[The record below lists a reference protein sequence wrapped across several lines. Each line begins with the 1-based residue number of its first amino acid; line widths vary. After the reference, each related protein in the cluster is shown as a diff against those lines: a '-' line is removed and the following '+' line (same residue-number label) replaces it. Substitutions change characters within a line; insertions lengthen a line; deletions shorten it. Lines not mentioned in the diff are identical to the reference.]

1 MLPPARVQRALFSG
15 DTLFADGYGRTDL
28 PGGSMAELAQSL
40 KALSRLP
47 GEDAICRPRRKRA
60 ARKRHGGAWLMTI
73 RLETNEP
80 ALFGELAD
88 VIRIFYPT
96 SVKADEGDL
105 YIRHEGG
112 IQEDSWQDR
121 FYVLCFEHT
130 FLSPR
135 RAVGELAIKR
145 ERKRA
150 AKTGL
155 GSCCSGRSRAK
166 APPGDCALPRA
177 SAPRGCSMNAL
188 EAGDTPAAAALYLRE
203 KFFVSEEKA
212 GLLKEIERMQR
223 GLRTVPPG
231 QFDLYIGIPFCPTRC
246 ASAPFP
252 PASWET
258 ASWWSPISP
267 RLRRKFAP
275 AAR

>member
-1 MLPPARVQRALFSG
+1 
-15 DTLFADGYGRTDL
+15 
-28 PGGSMAELAQSL
+28 
-40 KALSRLP
+40 
-47 GEDAICRPRRKRA
+47 
-60 ARKRHGGAWLMTI
+60 MTI

-96 SVKADEGDL
+96 SVKADEGDFC
-105 YIRHEGG
+105 IRHEGG
-112 IQEDSWQDR
+112 IQEDRWQDR
-121 FYVLCFEHT
+121 FYALCFEHT

-155 GSCCSGRSRAK
+155 FLLLRTISGQSPAWGSLTGIRPTR
-166 APPGDCALPRA
+166 LLYER
-177 SAPRGCSMNAL
+177 L

-246 ASAPFP
+246 AYCSFSSGELGDGKLVEPYLAALAQEIRACGAMMREMGP
-252 PASWET
+252 PHCPYRGRST
-258 ASWWSPISP
+258 PC
-267 RLRRKFAP
+267 RLRS
-275 AAR
+275 

>member
-1 MLPPARVQRALFSG
+1 
-15 DTLFADGYGRTDL
+15 
-28 PGGSMAELAQSL
+28 
-40 KALSRLP
+40 
-47 GEDAICRPRRKRA
+47 
-60 ARKRHGGAWLMTI
+60 MTI

-112 IQEDSWQDR
+112 IQEDRWQDR
-121 FYVLCFEHT
+121 FYALGFEHT
-130 FLSPR
+130 YLAPR

-155 GSCCSGRSRAK
+155 FLLLRTISGQSPAWGSLTGIRPTR
-166 APPGDCALPRA
+166 LLYER
-177 SAPRGCSMNAL
+177 L

-223 GLRTVPPG
+223 GLRTV
-231 QFDLYIGIPFCPTRC
+231 IKT
-246 ASAPFP
+246 
-252 PASWET
+252 
-258 ASWWSPISP
+258 
-267 RLRRKFAP
+267 
-275 AAR
+275 AARCGADIHQQVSAQRNRLNQHLDQHFRRFPACFVAVVSP